1 MFWLADTLRHYP
13 EVAVFLALGIGY
25 WVGGKSYK
33 GFSLGA
39 VTATLLAAIAIGQLH
54 ITISPNVKSVFFLMF
69 LFAVGYGVG
78 PQFVRGI
85 AKDGVPQA
93 LFSAVQCVFCL
104 AAVVVAAK
112 LAGYS
117 VGSAA
122 GLFAGSQTI
131 SASMGLATDA
141 IGRLGLSADQS
152 KALLDAMPTAYA
164 VSYIF
169 GTVGSAVLLATLGPK
184 LLGIDLV
191 AACQEYEA
199 KLGGTKEL
207 GGAAQA
213 WHRYELRAYRIPAD
227 GLAVGKSVSQV
238 EAMAPEGMRLFIE
251 RIRRGGS
258 IHEAT
263 LDFVL
268 EPDDVV
274 AIAGPRDQLVTLFG
288 GRRADDS
295 RGRDRGRDELVG
307 GDQLVAERTAVST
320 PKSTEVDDPELL
332 AVPAEGVDVY
342 LTNKEIDGKTLQELA
357 KLPAARGVFLRKIKR
372 GPTETQIPI
381 LPNTKLLRG
390 DTVTIVGRTQD
401 TTAAAK
407 ALGVLDRPNNATD
420 VAFVSLAITIGAL
433 LGAIVIKVAGVPI
446 TLSTAGGAL
455 IAGIVFGW
463 LRAIHPTFGRI
474 PEPTVWFMNSVGLNV
489 FIAVVGITAGPGFV
503 SGLRQLGI
511 SVFLWGIFATSVPL
525 ILGMFTAKYVF
536 RFHPAILLGACAGAR
551 TTTAALG
558 MICDAAKSQIPGL
571 GYTVTYAV
579 GNTLLTIWGM
589 VIVVLL
595 S

>member
-1 MFWLADTLRHYP
+1 MSWLADTLRHYP
-13 EVAVFLALGIGY
+13 EIAVFLALGVGY

-54 ITISPNVKSVFFLMF
+54 IDISPNVKSVFFLMF

-85 AKDGVPQA
+85 AKDGLPQA
-93 LFSAVQCVFCL
+93 LFSVVQCVLSL
-104 AAVVVAAK
+104 AAPIVAAK

-141 IGRLGLSADQS
+141 INRLGLSADQS

-164 VSYIF
+164 VTYIF
-169 GTVGSAVLLATLGPK
+169 GTVGSAVLLATLGPT
-184 LLGIDLV
+184 LLRIDLV
-191 AACQEYEA
+191 AACKEYEA
-199 KLGGTKEL
+199 ALSGATEL
-207 GGAAQA
+207 GGVGQA
-213 WHRYELRAYRIPAD
+213 WHRYELRAYRIAVD
-227 GLAVGKSVSQV
+227 GLAVGKTVSQV
-238 EAMAPEGMRLFIE
+238 EALEPEGTRLFIE
-251 RIRRGGS
+251 RIRRGS
-258 IHEAT
+258 TIREAT

-268 EPDDVV
+268 QPDDVLAV
-274 AIAGPRDQLVTLFG
+274 AGPREQLVSLLG
-288 GRRADDS
+288 AKGADS
-295 RGRDRGRDELVG
+295 GNSGSQVVSVRGV
-307 GDQLVAERTAVST
+307 TAQ
-320 PKSTEVDDPELL
+320 EVDDPELL
-332 AVPAEGVDVY
+332 AVPVEGVDVY
-342 LTNKEIDGKTLQELA
+342 VTSKAVDGKTLHELA
-357 KLPAARGVFLRKIKR
+357 TLPAARGVFLRKIKR
-372 GPTETQIPI
+372 GPTETPIPV
-381 LPNTKLLRG
+381 LASTKLLRG

-407 ALGVLDRPNNATD
+407 ALGVLDRPTNATD
-420 VAFVSLAITIGAL
+420 VALVSLAITLGAL
-433 LGAIVIKVAGVPI
+433 VGAIVIKVAGVPI

-503 SGLRQLGI
+503 SGLQQLGI
-511 SVFLWGIFATSVPL
+511 SLFLWGIFATSLPL
-525 ILGMFTAKYVF
+525 ILGMLIAKYVF
-536 RFHPAILLGACAGAR
+536 RFHPAIVLGVCAGAR

-589 VIVVLL
+589 VIVMFL